1 MKSPLVQ
8 QCSNFNWL
16 SVNVTYHL
24 FLTLPWPIAH
34 ACSIITSRDHI
45 SLSDAPIA
53 NENGSS
59 PKPMSHPKL
68 SPKAVAAAEAEYF
81 PINMTSAPTGTPPPK
96 EEKPH
101 NERKRRAST
110 DSAEASIKLTIL
122 EFSGF

>member
-1 MKSPLVQ
+1 MT
-8 QCSNFNWL
+8 CDRE
-16 SVNVTYHL
+16 
-24 FLTLPWPIAH
+24 LTLPWLIAH
-34 ACSIITSRDHI
+34 ACSITTSRDHI
-45 SLSDAPIA
+45 YLPDAPIA

-59 PKPMSHPKL
+59 PKPVSHPKL

-122 EFSGF
+122 VFSGF